1 MKNIGLLTVML
12 LFVSSIG
19 FGVEGKEKTK
29 AKVETVVIQTNA
41 ICGSCK
47 DRIEKELNYTKGV
60 VFAELDLDSK
70 KVTVKFKTKLL
81 VEKDLHDIINNIGYS
96 TNLSNR
102 NQEAFEKLPKCCQ
115 SEGHCTEDE

>member
-1 MKNIGLLTVML
+1 MKNLGILALIL
-12 LFVSSIG
+12 LFASSIG
-19 FGVEGKEKTK
+19 WTEEIKQQKVKT
-29 AKVETVVIQTNA
+29 VIIQTNA

-60 VFAELDLDSK
+60 VFAELDLATK
-70 KVTVKFKTKLL
+70 KVTVKYKTKFLT
-81 VEKDLHDIINNIGYS
+81 EKEVHTVINNIGYS

-115 SEGHCTEDE
+115 SEGHCGADE